1 MASYRR
7 SAALGQRAQNF
18 LDADNELLFSA
29 IVGFEIAV
37 KHSLG
42 KLKPTEPPRTF
53 IDNRIRNNA
62 LTPSPITLAHAVRV
76 AELPFHHRD
85 PFDRL
90 LVAQTL
96 EEDLLL
102 LSADDTPCPLTV
114 SAGFGRPPPVGGRKQ
129 KRRPSRDQGFK
140 NRGAGPSP
148 TGDPDPALATG

>member
-1 MASYRR
+1 VRVLLDTPSLLWLVTGDPRL
-7 SAALGQRAQNF
+7 SANARKTF

-29 IVGFEIAV
+29 IVGFETAV

-62 LTPSPITLAHAVRV
+62 LTPFPITLAHAVRV

-102 LSADDTPCPLTV
+102 LSADDTL
-114 SAGFGRPPPVGGRKQ
+114 SAYGI
-129 KRRPSRDQGFK
+129 RR
-140 NRGAGPSP
+140 
-148 TGDPDPALATG
+148 LW